1 MAMALT
7 AVGGILGAIGA
18 MKQAKASEKAEKAR
32 QRAMQLDALR
42 KRREV
47 AREAVRARATALSN
61 ASSQGAAEGSA
72 LQGGYGQ
79 IGGTATRN
87 QLAIN
92 QDETLGNK
100 VFEANRDYAK
110 AGGLMALGQG
120 ISSFGSVF
128 SSQNFLRYT

>member
-1 MAMALT
+1 MAVAVT
-7 AVGGILGAIGA
+7 AIGGILGAIGA

-32 QRAMQLDALR
+32 QQQMRLDGLR

-47 AREAVRARATALSN
+47 VREGVRARSMALSS
-61 ASSQGAAEGSA
+61 ASAQGAAESSG

-79 IGGTATRN
+79 ITGTVNRN
-87 QLAIN
+87 TSSIN
-92 QDETLGNK
+92 QDEALGDK
-100 VFEANRDYAK
+100 VFDANRSYAK

-128 SSQNFLRYT
+128 SSGNFLRFT